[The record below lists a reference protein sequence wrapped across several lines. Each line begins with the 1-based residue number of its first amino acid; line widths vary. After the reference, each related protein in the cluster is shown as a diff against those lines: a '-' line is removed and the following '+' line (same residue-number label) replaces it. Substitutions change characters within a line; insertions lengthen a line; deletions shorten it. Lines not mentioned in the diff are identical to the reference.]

1 MKFRTSLKIAG
12 TAARANLLPGLLLQ
26 SLMIVFFATYVMHE
40 GTREFLGR
48 VANLKEESGYLF
60 AFTSYIFASAL
71 LPEIMRV
78 AFFQNGRVTRH
89 NVWNFFTGCILW
101 GFVGILV
108 DFFYRCQA
116 GWFGTES
123 TWSVIL
129 PKILVDQLLFSPFL
143 NSPLIIGAITWRDA
157 GFNRAALRRIFTVD
171 FFLSKVMPVQ
181 VAGWCVWVPGVT
193 LVYSM
198 PSELQVP
205 VAVFI
210 QCFWVLIFTTVGER
224 LRTHKVLP
232 VGEK

>member
-1 MKFRTSLKIAG
+1 MKLRPALKIAVA
-12 TAARANLLPGLLLQ
+12 AARANLLPGLLLQ

-60 AFTSYIFASAL
+60 AFVSYIFASAL

-78 AFFQNGRVTRH
+78 AFFQNGKITPR
-89 NVWNFFTGCILW
+89 NLWNFFTGSILW
-101 GFVGILV
+101 GLIGMLV

-123 TWSVIL
+123 TWAVIL
-129 PKILVDQLLFSPFL
+129 PKILVDQFLFSPFL
-143 NSPLIIGAITWRDA
+143 NSPLIVGAVIWRDA
-157 GFNRAALRRIFTVD
+157 GFTAAALRRICTID
-171 FFLSKVMPVQ
+171 FFLNKVMPVQ
-181 VAGWCVWVPGVT
+181 VAGWCVWFPGVT

-198 PSELQVP
+198 PSELQIP

-224 LRTHKVLP
+224 LRAPKRLP